1 MFNDLKDD
9 FTVASSWNAMKTF
22 SVVLMYVIFLHV
34 CNMIS
39 NGIIK
44 IKKCI
49 MKNKKHGWET

>member
-1 MFNDLKDD
+1 MISQLQ
-9 FTVASSWNAMKTF
+9 VAGMHWKPSVLF
-22 SVVLMYVIFLHV
+22 SRQFLHV

-44 IKKCI
+44 TKKCI